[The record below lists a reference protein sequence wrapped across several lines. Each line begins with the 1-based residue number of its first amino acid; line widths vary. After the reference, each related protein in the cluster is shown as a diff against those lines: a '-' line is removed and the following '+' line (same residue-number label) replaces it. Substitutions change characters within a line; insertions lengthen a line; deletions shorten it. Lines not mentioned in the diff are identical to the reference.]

1 MRNNAASCAGI
12 TTAGVKGRPS
22 SVSSSISQILPREQ
36 WLKADRIRR
45 ADPDEGS
52 HPRSRFA
59 VMNER
64 QHWMQRLDD
73 FIAYLRDEL
82 QREPTT
88 WQQYES
94 AVRRWIDF
102 VLPLGHDPAEFN
114 QLFVDNFLDQQGDL
128 TVSSRHG

>member
-1 MRNNAASCAGI
+1 
-12 TTAGVKGRPS
+12 
-22 SVSSSISQILPREQ
+22 
-36 WLKADRIRR
+36 
-45 ADPDEGS
+45 
-52 HPRSRFA
+52 
-59 VMNER
+59 MNER